1 VVNKAFKMPKFP
13 PLSFRGQI
21 YPDTNASRKRFDVVI
36 ISGDA
41 YVDHPAFPV
50 AVVCRILEEKGLSVA
65 IIAQPDWKND
75 PDFQVWGEPTR
86 FFAVVPGAMDS
97 MVANFTATKMPRS
110 KDRLSP
116 GGEPGLRPKRAA
128 QVYVQKIKQ
137 LFKKVPIVLGGVEA
151 SMRRFVHYDFWEDRL
166 RDPILFDAPAD
177 IIVYGMAEAVLPKV
191 VDWLAQEQRAS
202 LPQIPQT
209 CIRVKHD
216 SWQDKLEHETLILP
230 GVPECH
236 ADKKA
241 FMEMSLIIDR
251 MIRPGGPVLIQS
263 HPKGDIISFP
273 PDENDLQHETQ
284 IMGRLPFIR
293 RSHPIYS
300 QPIPALEPV
309 QFSIQSHRGC
319 VGACTFCALSLH
331 QGRFIR
337 SRSPEDIVAEAR
349 TFLAHPD
356 FKGVIPDIGGPA
368 VNMYGWFCKTGGCS
382 RKICTEGELCP
393 NMVGGLD
400 RLWQIL
406 EEVSGL
412 AGIRH
417 VFLGSGLR
425 FDLIRERDWQT
436 FEKIVYNHVSGQL
449 KVAPEHFDKTA
460 LSLMRKGA
468 NADFAE
474 FARRFYQS
482 CARNG
487 RKLFL
492 VPYLISSFP
501 GCDDSI
507 LTRKVKELN
516 LVHEQ
521 IQEFTPTPGSLA
533 TAMFYCETDF
543 SGRPIK
549 VLKKRSERL
558 QTRRKMHDR
567 PKSVQHKRR

>member
-1 VVNKAFKMPKFP
+1 MPSFP
-13 PLSFRGQI
+13 PLSFRGAV
-21 YPDTNASRKRFDVVI
+21 YPNSRISSKKYDVVLV
-36 ISGDA
+36 SGDA
-41 YVDHPAFPV
+41 YVDHPAFPA
-50 AVVCRILEEKGLSVA
+50 AVVCRILENQGLSVA
-65 IIAQPDWKND
+65 VIAQPDWKKD
-75 PDFQVWGEPTR
+75 EDFLVWGEPQR

-97 MVANFTATKMPRS
+97 MVANFTATRMPRS

-116 GGEPGLRPKRAA
+116 GGQPGLRPKRAA

-137 LFKKVPIVLGGVEA
+137 LFKKVPVVLGGVEA

-191 VDWLAQEQRAS
+191 VDWLAQAQRIS

-216 SWQDKLEHETLILP
+216 SWQGKLDKETLILP
-230 GVPECH
+230 GVAECH
-236 ADKKA
+236 SSKSA
-241 FMEMSLIIDR
+241 FMEMSLMLDR
-251 MIRPGGPVLIQS
+251 MIRPGGPVLIQA
-263 HPKGDIISFP
+263 HPKGDVISFP
-273 PDENDLQHETQ
+273 PEEKDLQSEID
-284 IMGRLPFIR
+284 IMGRLKFNR
-293 RSHPIYS
+293 RSHPLYS

-331 QGRFIR
+331 QGRVIR
-337 SRSPEDIVAEAR
+337 SRSKEDIVNEACS
-349 TFLAHPD
+349 FFHHPD

-368 VNMYGWFCKTGGCS
+368 VNMYGWYCKAGGCS

-393 NMVGGLD
+393 NMVGGLE

-406 EEVSGL
+406 EAVSGIT
-412 AGIRH
+412 GIRH
-417 VFLGSGLR
+417 AFIGSGLR
-425 FDLIRERDWQT
+425 FDLIKDRDWQT
-436 FEKIVYNHVSGQL
+436 FEKIIFNHVSGQL

-460 LSLMRKGA
+460 LNLMRKGA

-482 CARNG
+482 CARAG

-501 GCDDSI
+501 GCDDS
-507 LTRKVKELN
+507 LLARKIKELN

-533 TAMFYCETDF
+533 TAMYYCETDF
-543 SGRPIK
+543 SGRPVK

-558 QTRRKMHDR
+558 QTRRIIHHNKQ
-567 PKSVQHKRR
+567 PGQKRKR